1 MISRYEVLSLDV
13 DQASAWPYTYA
24 TQPRSAH
31 TQGPWDLLM
40 DASGSIV
47 VWSRKTDSRAPE
59 GYIKFARAATKA
71 QAMSF
76 VTMFCSL
83 GHETDAQLVYQTG
96 RIYFFN
102 WISGTL
108 SQVYVASQ
116 IAKLFFEG
124 DVDGAWDYGRAFEKK
139 VEEGMAKLRVQV

>member
-1 MISRYEVLSLDV
+1 MINRHQVLSLNV
-13 DQASAWPYTYA
+13 DQTSPWPYEYA
-24 TQPRSAH
+24 TQPNMAH
-31 TQGPWDLLM
+31 TQGAWDLLM
-40 DASGSIV
+40 DASGSVV
-47 VWSRKTDSRAPE
+47 VWSRKTDAPAPS
-59 GYIKFARAATKA
+59 GCIKFARAATKA

-83 GHETDAQLVYQTG
+83 GYETDSRLVYQTG

-116 IAKLFFEG
+116 IAKLFF
-124 DVDGAWDYGRAFEKK
+124 DGNVTEAWDYGRAFEKL
-139 VEEGMAKLRVQV
+139 VEDAMAARV

>member
-1 MISRYEVLSLDV
+1 MINRHQVLSLNV
-13 DQASAWPYTYA
+13 DQSSPWPYEYA
-24 TQPRSAH
+24 TQPNMAH

-40 DASGSIV
+40 DAGGSVV
-47 VWSRKTDSRAPE
+47 VWSRKTDSKAPS
-59 GYIKFARAATKA
+59 GYIQFARAATKA

-83 GHETDAQLVYQTG
+83 GYETDARLVYQTG
-96 RIYFFN
+96 RIYLFN

-116 IAKLFFEG
+116 IAKLFF
-124 DVDGAWDYGRAFEKK
+124 DGQVNEAWNYGRAFEKA
-139 VEEGMAKLRVQV
+139 VEDAVAARV